1 MKQHKIESTHI
12 SYKEQLKNLGIKW
25 KNPPK
30 LEQLKGDIQEAKTS
44 YDAQRTKVDNW
55 LKLINPEPLEPSLTR
70 SRIQPKVIRKFNEW
84 RYPSL
89 EEPFMSTEDMF
100 TLNPI
105 THLDEASAKQHE
117 KILNKQFRFDI
128 NKTKFINRYIRTAVD
143 TGTVIVKLNWLTE
156 EAIIRQEVMKET
168 LLQDP
173 QQIQMYLQQQLQ
185 AGAIDEQTAMQIL
198 QSGQPIPIQE
208 KVIENRPYLV
218 KDCPTLEIKDARNC
232 YIDPAC
238 AGDLDKAKYIVDKFY
253 TDIATLKKDKRFKNL
268 DHITIDDNLDI
279 DDLVENKDDYTATY
293 ADKARKKLEVFEY
306 WGYWDIE
313 GDETLEI
320 IRVFWTGNTIIRMER
335 NPYPDKKF
343 PYVIVQ
349 YMPVANSIY
358 GEPDAALLEDNQHII
373 GALTRG
379 TLDLMA
385 KSANAQR
392 AFKKG
397 ALDLI
402 NEKRMRSGE
411 DFAFNEHTMNPN
423 DIFFMYKY
431 PELPTSVF
439 NLMQFI
445 NNESESITGV
455 KPFSSGITQKSV
467 GDSVGG
473 IRSVLDATAKR
484 EAGILRR
491 LSEGLIEIGKK
502 LISMNSAFLSDET
515 ILRITDDDAVYIK
528 RDDFAHQYD
537 LSVAISTSE
546 SDHDKANKLSFML
559 QTLGNNIGF
568 EFTQLILSEIAEL
581 MKMPALAK
589 KITDF
594 QPTPDPLAQQKAQLE
609 IALLEA
615 QVANERAKAGENEVD
630 RKLKDAKTQS
640 ELAKAGK
647 IKSEKDSIDLQT
659 LNDYNGIQ
667 HNRDMEK
674 LNANQANKE
683 QKDFLNRYT
692 KETAIPDIE
701 DAVPL
706 EEEHFGTG
714 I

>member
-1 MKQHKIESTHI
+1 MKIQQTAI
-12 SYKEQLKNLGIKW
+12 SYKEQLKNLNITW

-30 LEQLKGDIQEAKTS
+30 IEDLKRDIQEATS
-44 YDAQRTKVDNW
+44 SYNAQRTKVDNW

-100 TLNPI
+100 TINPV
-105 THLDEASAKQHE
+105 TYLDEASAKQHE
-117 KILNKQFRFDI
+117 KILNKQFRYDI

-143 TGTVIVKLNWLTE
+143 TGTVIVKLNWITE

-173 QQIQMYLQQQLQ
+173 QEIQMYLQQLLQ
-185 AGAIDEQTAMQIL
+185 TGQIDEQSAMQIL
-198 QSGQPIPIQE
+198 QSGQSIPIQE
-208 KVIENRPYLV
+208 KVIENKPFLI
-218 KDCPTLEIKDARNC
+218 KDCPTLEVKDARNC

-268 DHITIDDNLDI
+268 DYITIADNIDVDNLI
-279 DDLVENKDDYTATY
+279 ENKDDYTATY
-293 ADKARKKLEVFEY
+293 PDKARKKLEVFEY

-313 GDETLEI
+313 GNDTLEI
-320 IRVFWTGNTIIRMER
+320 IRVFWVGDTIIRMER

-423 DIFFMYKY
+423 DIFFMYRY
-431 PELPTSVF
+431 PELPNSVF
-439 NLMQFI
+439 NLMSFI

-455 KPFSSGITQKSV
+455 KPFSSGITQKSM

-473 IRSVLDATAKR
+473 VRSVMDATAKR

-491 LSEGLIEIGKK
+491 LSEGLKEIGRK
-502 LISMNSAFLSDET
+502 LVVMNTAFLSDET
-515 ILRITDDDAVYIK
+515 ILRITDDEDIFIK
-528 RDDFAHQYD
+528 RDDFAHSYD
-537 LSVAISTSE
+537 LSISISTAE

-568 EFTQLILSEIAEL
+568 EFTQLILAEIADL

-589 KITDF
+589 KINEF

-609 IALLEA
+609 VALLEA
-615 QVANERAKAGENEVD
+615 QVANERAKAGENEID
-630 RKLKDAKTQS
+630 IKLKDARTQS

-647 IKSEKDSIDLQT
+647 IKAEKDNIDLQT
-659 LNDYNGIQ
+659 LNDYKGIS
-667 HNRDMEK
+667 HNRNMEK
-674 LNANQANKE
+674 LDTSRVNKDQAN
-683 QKDFLNRYT
+683 FLNRYT
-692 KETAIPDIE
+692 KEDNIPELPIEPIEVPSQDSFKDI
-701 DAVPL
+701 
-706 EEEHFGTG
+706 
-714 I
+714 